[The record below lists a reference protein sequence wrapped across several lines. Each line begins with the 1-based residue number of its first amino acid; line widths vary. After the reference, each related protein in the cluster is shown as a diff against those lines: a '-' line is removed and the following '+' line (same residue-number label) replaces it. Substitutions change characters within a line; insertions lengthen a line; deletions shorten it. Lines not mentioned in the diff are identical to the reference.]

1 MNTRFSFLGSYF
13 GRKSV
18 QKIILE
24 KILVYILLLTMG
36 LLFLFP
42 LFWMGVTSFKDEAQ
56 LYIPKPKI
64 LPNPLVWAN
73 YKEAWGKIPFPLYT
87 RNTTIITLSSV
98 FLAVLSTSLVAFG
111 FARINFKGRDF
122 LFSLLL
128 ASMIL
133 PGMVQ
138 IIPRYFIWNW
148 LHCLDTW
155 TPLILPNA
163 LGGYAFYIFLMRQ
176 FYRSLPLEL
185 DDAAAIDGCSY
196 FRIWWNIMLPLTKP
210 ALTVVALFTF
220 MRVWNDFFEP
230 LIYLT
235 TNSRKTLA
243 LGLRFFQGQFGT
255 DIHLLMAASTLVL
268 LPCLVIFLFA
278 QKYFIKGIA
287 MSGIKG

>member
-1 MNTRFSFLGSYF
+1 MNTRLSFLGSYL
-13 GRKSV
+13 GRKSSQV
-18 QKIILE
+18 ILE
-24 KILVYILLLTMG
+24 KILVYVLLVTMG
-36 LLFLFP
+36 ILFIFP
-42 LFWMGVTSFKDEAQ
+42 LFWMVATSFKDEAQ

-73 YKEAWGKIPFPLYT
+73 YKEAWGKIPFALYT

-111 FARINFKGRDF
+111 FARINFKGRNF

-155 TPLILPNA
+155 TPLILPRA
-163 LGGYAFYIFLMRQ
+163 LAGGFFVFLMRQ
-176 FYRSLPLEL
+176 FYRTLPMEL

-220 MRVWNDFFEP
+220 MQVWNDFFDP

-235 TNSRKTLA
+235 TDSKKTLA
-243 LGLRFFQGQFGT
+243 LGLRFFQGQFGA
-255 DIHLLMAASTLVL
+255 DVHLLMAASTLVL
-268 LPCLVIFLFA
+268 LPCLIIFLFA

>member
-1 MNTRFSFLGSYF
+1 MNTRLSFLGSYF
-13 GRKSV
+13 RRKSTQV
-18 QKIILE
+18 ILE

-36 LLFLFP
+36 IIFIFP
-42 LFWMGVTSFKDEAQ
+42 LFWMVATSFKDEAQ

-64 LPNPLVWAN
+64 FPNPLVWAN
-73 YKEAWGKIPFPLYT
+73 YKEAWGKIPFALYM
-87 RNTTIITLSSV
+87 RNTIIITLSSV

-111 FARINFKGRDF
+111 FARINFKGRNF

-155 TPLILPNA
+155 IPLILPRA
-163 LGGYAFYIFLMRQ
+163 LAGGFFVFLMRQ
-176 FYRSLPLEL
+176 FYRTLPMEL

-196 FRIWWNIMLPLTKP
+196 FRIWWNMMLPLTKP

-220 MRVWNDFFEP
+220 MQTWNDFFDP

-235 TNSRKTLA
+235 TDSKKTLA
-243 LGLRFFQGQFGT
+243 LGLRFFQGQFGA

>member
-24 KILVYILLLTMG
+24 KILVYILLLTIG
-36 LLFLFP
+36 ILFLFP
-42 LFWMGVTSFKDEAQ
+42 LFWMVVTSFKDEAQ

-64 LPNPLVWAN
+64 LPNPLMWAN
-73 YKEAWGKIPFPLYT
+73 YKEAWGKIPFALYT

-111 FARINFKGRDF
+111 FARINFKGRNF

-133 PGMVQ
+133 PGIVQ

-163 LGGYAFYIFLMRQ
+163 LGSYAFYIFLMRQ
-176 FYRSLPLEL
+176 FYRTLPLEL

-196 FRIWWNIMLPLTKP
+196 FRTWWNIMLPLTKP

-235 TNSRKTLA
+235 TDSKKTLA
-243 LGLRFFQGQFGT
+243 LGLRFFQGQFST

-268 LPCLVIFLFA
+268 LPCLVIFLLA
-278 QKYFIKGIA
+278 QKYFIRGIA

>member
-1 MNTRFSFLGSYF
+1 MNTRLSFLGSYF
-13 GRKSV
+13 GRKSTQV
-18 QKIILE
+18 ILE

-36 LLFLFP
+36 IIFTFP
-42 LFWMGVTSFKDEAQ
+42 LFWMVATSFKDEAQ

-73 YKEAWGKIPFPLYT
+73 YKEAWEKIPFALYM

-111 FARINFKGRDF
+111 FARINFKGRNF

-155 TPLILPNA
+155 IPLILPRA
-163 LGGYAFYIFLMRQ
+163 LAGGFFVFLMRQ
-176 FYRSLPLEL
+176 FYRTLPMEL

-196 FRIWWNIMLPLTKP
+196 FRIWWNMMLPLTKP

-220 MRVWNDFFEP
+220 MQTWNDFFDP

-235 TNSRKTLA
+235 TDSKKTLA
-243 LGLRFFQGQFGT
+243 LGLRFFQGQFGA

-268 LPCLVIFLFA
+268 LPCLIIFLLA

>member
-1 MNTRFSFLGSYF
+1 MNTRLSFLGSYL
-13 GRKSV
+13 GRKSSQV
-18 QKIILE
+18 ILE
-24 KILVYILLLTMG
+24 KILVYVLLVTMG
-36 LLFLFP
+36 ILFIFP
-42 LFWMGVTSFKDEAQ
+42 LFWMAVTSLKDEAQ
-56 LYIPKPKI
+56 LYIPEPKI
-64 LPNPLVWAN
+64 IPNPLVWAN
-73 YKEAWGKIPFPLYT
+73 YKEAWEKIPFALYM

-111 FARINFKGRDF
+111 FARINFKGRNF

-148 LHCLDTW
+148 LHFLDTW
-155 TPLILPNA
+155 IPLILPRA
-163 LGGYAFYIFLMRQ
+163 LAGGFFVFLMRQ
-176 FYRSLPLEL
+176 FYRTLPMEL

-196 FRIWWNIMLPLTKP
+196 FRIWWNIMLPLTKS

-220 MRVWNDFFEP
+220 MQVWNDFFDP

-235 TNSRKTLA
+235 TDSKKTLA
-243 LGLRFFQGQFGT
+243 LGLRFFQGQFGA
-255 DIHLLMAASTLVL
+255 DVHLLMAASTLVL

>member
-1 MNTRFSFLGSYF
+1 MNTRRGSLGSYF
-13 GRKSV
+13 RRRSV
-18 QKIILE
+18 QEVIYG
-24 KILVYILLLTMG
+24 KILIYILLFGMG
-36 LLFLFP
+36 VIFIFP
-42 LFWMGVTSFKDEAQ
+42 LFWMVVTSFKDVAQ
-56 LYIPKPKI
+56 LYIPEPKI
-64 LPNPLVWAN
+64 LPNPLIWAN
-73 YKEAWGKIPFPLYT
+73 YKEAWGKIPFALYT

-98 FLAVLSTSLVAFG
+98 FLTVLSTSLVAFG
-111 FARINFKGRDF
+111 FARIPFKGRSF

-155 TPLILPNA
+155 TPLILPR
-163 LGGYAFYIFLMRQ
+163 AFATGFFVFLMRQ
-176 FYRSLPLEL
+176 FYRTLPMEL

-196 FRIWWNIMLPLTKP
+196 FRIWWNMMLPLTKP

-220 MRVWNDFFEP
+220 MAAWNDFFEP

-235 TNSRKTLA
+235 TDSKKTLA
-243 LGLRFFQGQFGT
+243 LGLRFFQGQFGS
-255 DIHLLMAASTLVL
+255 DVHLLMAASTLIL
-268 LPCLVIFLFA
+268 LPCLLIFLFA
-278 QKYFIKGIA
+278 QKYFIRGIA